1 MIEVMMFLALAP
13 VIGLGL
19 TLIILVIMSFV
30 SESGTTHSTMHIEM
44 PEGKP
49 ENTVTPKEPNPT
61 IAEQFDGR
69 LTNIV
74 RNPLEGIL

>member
-1 MIEVMMFLALAP
+1 MIMVLFGLIVASGVLRVILAL
-13 VIGLGL
+13 VSIG
-19 TLIILVIMSFV
+19 
-30 SESGTTHSTMHIEM
+30 SGHYT
-44 PEGKP
+44 PPKP
-49 ENTVTPKEPNPT
+49 QQDVHVDVHVKQVPPPPQNPT